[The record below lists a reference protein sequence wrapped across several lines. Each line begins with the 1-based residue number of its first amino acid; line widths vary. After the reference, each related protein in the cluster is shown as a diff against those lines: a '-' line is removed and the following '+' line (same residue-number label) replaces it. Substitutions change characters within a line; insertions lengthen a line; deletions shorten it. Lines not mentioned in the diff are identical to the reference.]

1 MTYGRRE
8 AAVDRFFGWVRGLAP
23 EQLRS
28 IYAAEPVLRPP
39 ALRAAHKL
47 QLRIKP
53 SAAQMQSIQKESSN
67 VIRESGALEVFTGS
81 GELADVAILLHRAA
95 YAIATRDRLPA
106 ESFDLIVKPFRDA
119 GFDFDQKA

>member
-1 MTYGRRE
+1 MTYGRRA
-8 AAVDRFFGWVRGLAP
+8 AAVDRFFDWVRGRAP
-23 EQLRS
+23 EQLRA
-28 IYAAEPVLRPP
+28 IYEAAPAVRPP
-39 ALRAAHKL
+39 QLKAAHKL

-53 SAAQMQSIQKESSN
+53 AAAEMQSIQKESSN

-81 GELADVAILLHRAA
+81 GELADVAFLLHRAA

-119 GFDFDQKA
+119 GFDFDQEA